1 MVQGTSKKTP
11 ASREKRGARADGDVT
26 RAKILEAAGRLFAE
40 KGFAHTTNRAVC
52 QDAGVDLAAINYH
65 FESRDGLYR
74 AVLLEGHA
82 RLVSLETLQDI
93 QARPISAQAKLEAI
107 LDIFVEVSLAERA
120 WPVRVLAR
128 ELLSP
133 TPFLRDLFNEGILP
147 KARIVWGV
155 IAEITGLAPTDPALF
170 RCMISVMAPCVML
183 VIIGPNS
190 ASAPPQLALAAQ
202 DGLGEQIKRFA
213 LGGLAAIAASR
224 T

>member
-52 QDAGVDLAAINYH
+52 LDAGVDLAAINYH

>member
-11 ASREKRGARADGDVT
+11 ASRERRGARADGDVT

-52 QDAGVDLAAINYH
+52 QEAGVDLAAINYH

-107 LDIFVEVSLAERA
+107 LDIFVEVSLAERL

-202 DGLGEQIKRFA
+202 EGLGEQIKRFA

-224 T
+224 A